1 MAHVVLLGDS
11 IFDNKS
17 YVGAGGKDVVAHLR
31 EAIPADWR
39 ATLKAVDGSVTENVS
54 RQLSD
59 LPETAMHLIISVGG
73 NDALMNADVLQ
84 IRADS
89 SARVLNELANRA
101 ERFELDYSEM
111 LRTVLAKNLPT
122 AVCTIYFPN
131 FPDAQT
137 QRIAV
142 AALATFN
149 DAIIR
154 QAIINNLPLLD
165 LRLICSE
172 KADYA
177 NPIEPSDLGG
187 RKIAQKIFELIEK
200 HDFSKRRTQIFA

>member
-1 MAHVVLLGDS
+1 MAHIVLLGDS

-17 YVGAGGKDVVAHLR
+17 YVGLGKDVVAHLR
-31 EAIPADWR
+31 EAIPADWQ
-39 ATLKAVDGSVTENVS
+39 ATLKAVDGNVTGNVS

-59 LPETAMHLIISVGG
+59 LPETATHLIISVGG

-84 IRADS
+84 MRAE
-89 SARVLNELANRA
+89 SAAQVLNELANRA
-101 ERFELDYSEM
+101 ERFEQDYSEM
-111 LRTVLAKNLPT
+111 LRTVLSKNLPT
-122 AVCTIYFPN
+122 ALCTIYFPS
-131 FPDAQT
+131 FPDEQI

-154 QAIINNLPLLD
+154 QAILNNLPLLD
-165 LRLICSE
+165 LRLICSQ

-177 NPIEPSDLGG
+177 NPIEPSDIGG

-200 HDFSKRRTQIFA
+200 HDFSKRRTQILA

>member
-39 ATLKAVDGSVTENVS
+39 ATLKAVDGNVTENVS

-59 LPETAMHLIISVGG
+59 LPETATHLIISVGG
-73 NDALMNADVLQ
+73 NDALMNTDVLQ
-84 IRADS
+84 MRADS
-89 SARVLNELANRA
+89 AAQVLNELANRA
-101 ERFELDYSEM
+101 ERFEQDYSKM

-122 AVCTIYFPN
+122 ALCTIYFPN
-131 FPDAQT
+131 FPDEQI

-154 QAIINNLPLLD
+154 QAILNNLPLLD

-177 NPIEPSDLGG
+177 NPIEPSDIGG

>member
-11 IFDNKS
+11 VFDNKS
-17 YVGAGGKDVVAHLR
+17 YVGLGKDVVAHLR

-39 ATLKAVDGSVTENVS
+39 ASLKAVDGSVTENVS
-54 RQLSD
+54 HQLSD
-59 LPETAMHLIISVGG
+59 LPETATHLVISVGG
-73 NDALMNADVLQ
+73 NDALMNTDVLQ
-84 IRADS
+84 MRADS
-89 SARVLNELANRA
+89 AARVLNELANRA
-101 ERFELDYSEM
+101 ERFEQDYSEM
-111 LRTVLAKNLPT
+111 LRTILTKNLPT

-131 FPDAQT
+131 FPDAQI
-137 QRIAV
+137 QRVAV

-154 QAIINNLPLLD
+154 QAILNNLPLLD

-177 NPIEPSDLGG
+177 NPIEPSDIGG

>member
-39 ATLKAVDGSVTENVS
+39 ATLKAIDGSVTGNVS
-54 RQLSD
+54 HQLSD
-59 LPETAMHLIISVGG
+59 VPETATHLIISVGG
-73 NDALMNADVLQ
+73 NDALRNTDVLQ
-84 IRADS
+84 MRADS
-89 SARVLNELANRA
+89 AAQVLNEMANRA
-101 ERFELDYSEM
+101 ERFEQDYSEM
-111 LRTVLAKNLPT
+111 LRTVLAKKLPT
-122 AVCTIYFPN
+122 ALCTIYFPN
-131 FPDAQT
+131 FPDAQI

-154 QAIINNLPLLD
+154 QAILNNLPLLD

-177 NPIEPSDLGG
+177 NPIEPSDIGG

>member
-39 ATLKAVDGSVTENVS
+39 ATLKAVDGSVTGNVS
-54 RQLSD
+54 RQFSD
-59 LPETAMHLIISVGG
+59 LPETATHLIISVGG

-84 IRADS
+84 MRADS
-89 SARVLNELANRA
+89 AAQVLNELANRA
-101 ERFELDYSEM
+101 ERFEQDYSKM
-111 LRTVLAKNLPT
+111 LRTVLSKNLPT
-122 AVCTIYFPN
+122 ALCTIYFPS
-131 FPDAQT
+131 FPDEQI

-142 AALATFN
+142 VALATFN

-154 QAIINNLPLLD
+154 QAILNNLPLLD

-177 NPIEPSDLGG
+177 NPIEPSDIGG
-187 RKIAQKIFELIEK
+187 RKIAQKIFELIKE

>member
-1 MAHVVLLGDS
+1 MAHIVLLGDS

-31 EAIPADWR
+31 EAISLDWR
-39 ATLKAVDGSVTENVS
+39 ATLKAVDGSVTGNVS

-59 LPETAMHLIISVGG
+59 LPETATHLVVSVGG
-73 NDALMNADVLQ
+73 NDALMNTDVLQ
-84 IRADS
+84 MRADS
-89 SARVLNELANRA
+89 AARVLNELANRA
-101 ERFELDYSEM
+101 ERFEQDYSEM

-122 AVCTIYFPN
+122 AVCTIYFPS

-142 AALATFN
+142 TALATFN

-154 QAIINNLPLLD
+154 QAILNNLPLLD

-177 NPIEPSDLGG
+177 NPIEPSDIGG

>member
-59 LPETAMHLIISVGG
+59 VPETATHLIISVGG
-73 NDALMNADVLQ
+73 NDALMNTDVLQ
-84 IRADS
+84 MRADS
-89 SARVLNELANRA
+89 AAQVLNELANRA
-101 ERFELDYSEM
+101 ERFEQDYSEM

-122 AVCTIYFPN
+122 ALCTIYFPN
-131 FPDAQT
+131 FPDAQI

-154 QAIINNLPLLD
+154 QAVLNNLPLLD

-177 NPIEPSDLGG
+177 NPIEPSDIGG
-187 RKIAQKIFELIEK
+187 RKIAQKIFEVIEE

>member
-1 MAHVVLLGDS
+1 MAHIVLLGDS

-54 RQLSD
+54 RQLSE
-59 LPETAMHLIISVGG
+59 LPETATHLIISVGG

-84 IRADS
+84 MSADS
-89 SARVLNELANRA
+89 AARVLNELANRA
-101 ERFELDYSEM
+101 ERFEQDYSEM

-122 AVCTIYFPN
+122 ALCTIYFPN
-131 FPDAQT
+131 FPDEQI

-177 NPIEPSDLGG
+177 NPIEPSDIGG